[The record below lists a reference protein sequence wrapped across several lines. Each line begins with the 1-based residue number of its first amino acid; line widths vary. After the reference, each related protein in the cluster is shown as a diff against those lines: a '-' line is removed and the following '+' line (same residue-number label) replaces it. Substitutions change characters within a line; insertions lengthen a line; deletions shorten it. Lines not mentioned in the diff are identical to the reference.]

1 MALKQ
6 NKSIRINWV
15 NRPNA
20 KLYRKFLSIFCMM
33 RGPSRCSL
41 PRFKIIHG
49 RVGTHPMVIGVSSRM
64 PWRTNFH
71 KLCSSSGDKTPL
83 LKPGFFLPLKFSKN
97 LKKPFFVLLIGSL
110 WETAILNWN
119 PHGRCSDNFAIK
131 PWIPPFGYI
140 PSDFKSKPSIH
151 PQNSFSLF
159 PIYSI
164 KPKNYSLSF
173 RIRPGTCFKHG

>member
-6 NKSIRINWV
+6 NKFNRNNCL
-15 NRPNA
+15 NRPTA

-64 PWRTNFH
+64 PWRTNLH

-83 LKPGFFLPLKFSKN
+83 LRPGFILPYEFSKN

-131 PWIPPFGYI
+131 PWIPPFCYI
-140 PSDFKSKPSIH
+140 PSDFKSEPSIL
-151 PQNSFSLF
+151 PQNSFPLF

-164 KPKNYSLSF
+164 KPKN
-173 RIRPGTCFKHG
+173 

>member
-1 MALKQ
+1 M

-15 NRPNA
+15 IRPTA

-71 KLCSSSGDKTPL
+71 KLCFSKGDKTPL
-83 LKPGFFLPLKFSKN
+83 LKSGFIRLKSSAKIWKN
-97 LKKPFFVLLIGSL
+97 LFVLLIGSL
-110 WETAILNWN
+110 WETATLNLN
-119 PHGRCSDNFAIK
+119 SHGRGSDNNTIK
-131 PWIPPFGYI
+131 PWLPPFCYF
-140 PSDFKSKPSIH
+140 PSDFKSKPSPH
-151 PQNSFSLF
+151 PQNSFPFF
-159 PIYSI
+159 PIYSL
-164 KPKNYSLSF
+164 KPKN
-173 RIRPGTCFKHG
+173 

>member
-1 MALKQ
+1 MQICIANSCLSFAWWGDLHGVVCRDS
-6 NKSIRINWV
+6 KSSMVGSAPTPWWLV
-15 NRPNA
+15 SRPVC
-20 KLYRKFLSIFCMM
+20 RE
-33 RGPSRCSL
+33 GPT
-41 PRFKIIHG
+41 F
-49 RVGTHPMVIGVSSRM
+49 
-64 PWRTNFH
+64 TNFAPLPGIRLH
-71 KLCSSSGDKTPL
+71 SLNQDSSC
-83 LKPGFFLPLKFSKN
+83 LKSSAKIWKN
-97 LKKPFFVLLIGSL
+97 PFFVLLIGSL